1 MIYVGC
7 KLPVG
12 VTLEIFED
20 APPMQGPAGGISPL
34 MFQPPRTK
42 AKVTLRG
49 ANSVRNDF
57 TLRGLSQEVYPFAV
71 TQVPADFW
79 GEWIARN
86 RDLAF
91 VRNGFVFALDRE
103 RDVVT
108 EGKQRLAERT
118 GIEPLNPVCEQDPRF
133 PASKNP
139 PPETRVHTDREHLAK
154 LNAQNRK

>member
-12 VTLEIFED
+12 VTLELFED
-20 APPMQGPAGGISPL
+20 VPAMQGAPGGISPL
-34 MFQPPRTK
+34 MFHPPRTK

-108 EGKQRLAERT
+108 EAKQREKERI
-118 GIEPLNPVCEQDPRF
+118 GLEPLNPEIERDPR
-133 PASKNP
+133 ANQDTAIRAQGVK
-139 PPETRVHTDREHLAK
+139 TDLEHLRK
-154 LNAQNRK
+154 LQNMNGRG